1 MLGPQQQFLLEIE
14 NECKKWG
21 AEFRGR
27 KLEVITN
34 YKKEESKS
42 PTKKNEESKFEM
54 SPEEQFVSMHGD
66 HGQAERLVSAK
77 KSNQSSPNSP
87 TIPNKSPA
95 GNRAQSHTPNSP
107 VKGKVQS
114 NNIFVKS
121 AVRNITP
128 GSVRSNYGRKFP
140 K

>member
-1 MLGPQQQFLLEIE
+1 
-14 NECKKWG
+14 
-21 AEFRGR
+21 
-27 KLEVITN
+27 
-34 YKKEESKS
+34 
-42 PTKKNEESKFEM
+42 M

-66 HGQAERLVSAK
+66 YGQAERLVNAK

-87 TIPNKSPA
+87 AIAGKSPV

-107 VKGKVQS
+107 VKGKVQN

-128 GSVRSNYGRKFP
+128 GSVRPVFSRKSP
-140 K
+140 LIK